1 MEIVNTGI
9 VGYGKGGRLFNAT
22 ILDSVEGFRITKIM
36 TSDKNKI
43 TTAKEDFPKAKVVS
57 KFTELTKDPA
67 IDLIVI
73 TTPNHF
79 HRDLAKKALKAG
91 KHVIV
96 EKPFTVTTEEAD
108 ELIELAA
115 KNNLILSVNH
125 NRRWDSD
132 FLTVRKIVEG
142 KKLGE
147 IVDYEAHFDR
157 FRNEVANGWKEDKNN
172 PGSGILYDLGSHLI
186 DQALTLFG
194 PPKEIYADLRKQR
207 KSADVPDNFEI
218 LLYYQNLKVTLKS
231 GFLVKSK
238 GATYSLHGTKGSFI
252 KYGIDS
258 QEEMLKSGLKPNGNW
273 GWGQESQEIWG
284 KLDVLEESTI
294 IESEVGDYRK
304 FYQNIYDAIVKKADL
319 EVKPEQAREVI
330 RVIELAMKSHVEKRV
345 ISFKESV
352 DDSR

>member
-1 MEIVNTGI
+1 MKTVNTGI
-9 VGYGKGGRLFNAT
+9 AGYGNGGRLFNAT
-22 ILDSVEGFRITKIM
+22 IIDSVEGFRITRIM
-36 TSDKNKI
+36 TTDENKI
-43 TTAKEDFPKAKVVS
+43 AAAREDFPEAAVVS
-57 KFTELTKDPA
+57 SFTDIIRDPE
-67 IDLIVI
+67 IDLVVI

-79 HRDLAKKALKAG
+79 HLDLAKKALKAG
-91 KHVIV
+91 KHVVV

-108 ELIELAA
+108 ELIELAT
-115 KNNLILSVNH
+115 KKSLVLSVNH

-132 FLTVRKIVEG
+132 FLTVKKVVEG

-157 FRNEVANGWKEDKNN
+157 FRNEVSNGWKEDKEN

-207 KSADVPDNFEI
+207 KSAAVHDNFEV
-218 LLYYQNLKVTLKS
+218 LLYYPNLKVTLKAS
-231 GFLVKSK
+231 ALVKAK
-238 GATYSLHGTKGSFI
+238 GPTYSLHGTKGSFS

-284 KLDVLEESTI
+284 KLDVLEESGTV
-294 IESEVGDYRK
+294 ESEIGDYRK
-304 FYQNIYDAIVKKADL
+304 FYQNIYDAITNNADL

-330 RVIELAMKSHVEKRV
+330 RVIELAIKSSTEKRV
-345 ISFKESV
+345 VEYESAYR
-352 DDSR
+352 D